1 MCDVFE
7 LETAKTVQSYIS
19 DIYPPTWLPLQI
31 FVTTV
36 CDSKNQQEAN
46 ECIQIERPSNL

>member
-7 LETAKTVQSYIS
+7 LETVKTGQSYIS
-19 DIYPPTWLPLQI
+19 DIYPLAWLPSQI

-36 CDSKNQQEAN
+36 CDSKNQQDAY

>member
-1 MCDVFE
+1 MCDVSE
-7 LETAKTVQSYIS
+7 LETVKTGQSYIS

-36 CDSKNQQEAN
+36 CDSKNQPEAY
-46 ECIQIERPSNL
+46 ECRQIERPSNL

>member
-7 LETAKTVQSYIS
+7 LETVKTGQSYIS
-19 DIYPPTWLPLQI
+19 DIYPTWLPLQI

-36 CDSKNQQEAN
+36 CDSKNQQEAYK
-46 ECIQIERPSNL
+46 CIQIERPSNL

>member
-7 LETAKTVQSYIS
+7 LETVKTGQSYIS
-19 DIYPPTWLPLQI
+19 DIYPTWLPLQI

-36 CDSKNQQEAN
+36 CDSKNQQEAY

>member
-7 LETAKTVQSYIS
+7 LDTVKTGQSYIS
-19 DIYPPTWLPLQI
+19 DIYPTWLLLQI

-36 CDSKNQQEAN
+36 CDSKNQQEAY